1 MSAHPPAVT
10 AGTVTRWLRARALLW
25 TALVVLLLAALSL
38 LVALTF
44 HYRSSRMQ
52 AAVEANAATAADQL
66 VQLLERNLQA
76 ILALPGRATPSETWQ
91 HHAQEL
97 LLAHPEVLRLERRSA
112 DHRVLDAVDTRS
124 RPPLFSE
131 LNRSEAQLDTE
142 LACSTAHRRHGP
154 TYSRS
159 YFVPHSDGLGQEVMD
174 VCIEELLGDQPAGF
188 VTATYS
194 LAGLLDR
201 LSVEGTAPGHELSLI
216 EGDGSRLAH
225 GRMHVGAGV
234 YRAGRIVDVPDAGMQ
249 LWLDSAST
257 RPSLVPD
264 LVTALVVGLSLTL
277 LGVVTL
283 LARDVRKRTRVEGAL
298 AEALAFRKAME
309 DSVVTGLRARD
320 LNGHI
325 TYVNPAFCE
334 MVGFSAAELIDRVPP
349 PYWPPEH
356 LEAYE
361 RRQQIRLASTP
372 SPQSREGFETVFM
385 RRNGERFP
393 VMILESPLVDG
404 AGTQTGWMSAVLDLS
419 AQRRAEELSR
429 QQQERMQATARLATV
444 GEMASLLSHEL
455 NQPLAAIAAYATGS
469 LNMMDRHAPGA
480 APDAEVWPELQTAT
494 QRIADQADRAG
505 RVIKSVHDFVRRRE
519 HAREVVGVDALF
531 ESVLPL
537 IRLQARKS
545 GTRIEVDV
553 ETPAPRVLCDR
564 AMVEQ
569 VLLNLTRNGIQAMQ
583 LETTVDPLL
592 TLRVREIQPQ
602 WIVLSVIDQGPGI
615 ADDIARQMFNP
626 FFTTRSDGMGLG
638 LSVCRTIVEQHGGA
652 LDFENRRDERGQVV
666 GAEFRFTLPAAAPRR
681 AHDTG
686 ADRADSTGRLI
697 SV

>member
-1 MSAHPPAVT
+1 MSAHPSAATV
-10 AGTVTRWLRARALLW
+10 GTLTRWLRARALLW
-25 TALVVLLLAALSL
+25 TALVVLLVAALSL

-44 HYRSSRMQ
+44 HYRSAQMQ
-52 AAVEANAATAADQL
+52 AEVEAKAATAADQL

-76 ILALPGRATPSETWQ
+76 ILALPGRATPTETWQ
-91 HHAQEL
+91 QHAQEL

-112 DHRVLDAVDTRS
+112 DHRVVDAVDTRS

-131 LNRSEAQLDTE
+131 LNRGEAQLDTE

-159 YFVPHSDGLGQEVMD
+159 YFVPHSDGFGQEVMD

-201 LSVEGTAPGHELSLI
+201 LSVEGTALGHELSLV

-325 TYVNPAFCE
+325 TYVNPA
-334 MVGFSAAELIDRVPP
+334 DDP
-349 PYWPPEH
+349 
-356 LEAYE
+356 
-361 RRQQIRLASTP
+361 
-372 SPQSREGFETVFM
+372 
-385 RRNGERFP
+385 
-393 VMILESPLVDG
+393 
-404 AGTQTGWMSAVLDLS
+404 
-419 AQRRAEELSR
+419 
-429 QQQERMQATARLATV
+429 
-444 GEMASLLSHEL
+444 
-455 NQPLAAIAAYATGS
+455 
-469 LNMMDRHAPGA
+469 
-480 APDAEVWPELQTAT
+480 
-494 QRIADQADRAG
+494 
-505 RVIKSVHDFVRRRE
+505 
-519 HAREVVGVDALF
+519 
-531 ESVLPL
+531 
-537 IRLQARKS
+537 RKK
-545 GTRIEVDV
+545 
-553 ETPAPRVLCDR
+553 
-564 AMVEQ
+564 
-569 VLLNLTRNGIQAMQ
+569 
-583 LETTVDPLL
+583 
-592 TLRVREIQPQ
+592 
-602 WIVLSVIDQGPGI
+602 
-615 ADDIARQMFNP
+615 
-626 FFTTRSDGMGLG
+626 
-638 LSVCRTIVEQHGGA
+638 
-652 LDFENRRDERGQVV
+652 
-666 GAEFRFTLPAAAPRR
+666 
-681 AHDTG
+681 
-686 ADRADSTGRLI
+686 
-697 SV
+697 